1 MTTEGVAFPVK
12 QGAKAT
18 PSFWQ
23 DLPGILAYP
32 VRHGELG
39 LIAAL
44 SLARLLTHALGSTVS
59 IQWLPNF
66 AISGSTGSAYAIV
79 LTFAIELILLV
90 LGLKLAVEALLN
102 TAGDRLDSTKRGPL
116 WATDGDAAG
125 QFFLLLVF
133 LLPVYLIAQF
143 FGPRPGWFSLALA
156 MLILPAAIIVCAME
170 DNFWH
175 SLDPR
180 TWLALLARVGVDY
193 FGVVVL
199 AGLLGL
205 LVFGVQ
211 SLVFSNLPGW
221 MEAPASRFISLYA
234 LVVAYHLMGTLL
246 HQHREPLGLDTTAPI
261 IRPLLA
267 TREEDAIMQQ
277 SDALAA
283 DGDPVAATDVLQA
296 LIHRHGASAPI
307 HDRYRELLSTAG
319 DIPRLSQHARGY
331 VATLLALGQDKRAL
345 ALHVESRAL
354 DPEFNLDIPEDISR
368 LIAHAVATGQSQL
381 ALELAAGFD
390 TRFPRNADV
399 PKNML
404 TVASLMAER
413 FGRTQEAKEILE
425 GLLVRYTE
433 HPLAS
438 DITRMLAEVQLML
451 SIEKR

>member
-1 MTTEGVAFPVK
+1 MTTDGVAFPVK

-39 LIAAL
+39 LIAAF
-44 SLARLLTHALGSTVS
+44 SLARLLTYALGSAVS
-59 IQWLPNF
+59 IEWLPSF
-66 AISGSTGSAYAIV
+66 TITGSTGSVFAIV
-79 LTFAIELILLV
+79 LTFAVELIFLV

-102 TAGDRLDSTKRGPL
+102 TASDRLDSTKRGPV
-116 WATDGDAAG
+116 WASDENAAG
-125 QFFLLLVF
+125 QCFLLLVF
-133 LLPVYLIAQF
+133 LLPVYLITQF
-143 FGPRPGWFSLALA
+143 FGPGPGWFSLALA
-156 MLILPAAIIVCAME
+156 LLLLPAAMIVCAME
-170 DNFWH
+170 DSFWYA
-175 SLDPR
+175 LDPR

-193 FGVVVL
+193 FAVVVL
-199 AGLLGL
+199 LGLLGL
-205 LVFGVQ
+205 LAFGVQ
-211 SLVFSNLPGW
+211 SLVLSHLPGW
-221 MEAPASRFISLYA
+221 IEAPASRFISLYA
-234 LVVAYHLMGTLL
+234 LVVAYHLMGYLL
-246 HQHREPLGLDTTAPI
+246 HQHREPLGLDITPPI
-261 IRPLLA
+261 VRPLLA
-267 TREEDAIMQQ
+267 NREEDAILQQ

-307 HDRYRELLSTAG
+307 HARYRELLSAAG

-354 DPEFNLDIPEDISR
+354 DPDFKLDVPEDVTR
-368 LIAHAVATGQSQL
+368 LIAHAVASGQSQL

-425 GLLVRYTE
+425 GLLVRYSE
-433 HPLAS
+433 HPLAP
-438 DITRMLAEVQLML
+438 DITRALADVQLML